1 MKPTMTPSEYHAFLR
16 QNFYSFIQRCFYEAN
31 PSTPFLPNWHLEVIA
46 AALESC
52 RRGETTRL
60 IINVPPRSLK
70 SVAANAFVGFLLGH
84 DPSAKILCVSYGQ
97 ELANA
102 HALDC
107 RRIVT
112 SAFYKG
118 LFPHMRLSPHR
129 QAVHE
134 FVTTQ
139 QGYRLSTSV
148 AGALTG
154 RGADYIIIDDP
165 LKPDE
170 ALSDTQRKSVN
181 DWFDN
186 SLYSRLNDKRRGRIV
201 LIMQRLHQDD
211 LVGHVQELEPWTLIR
226 FPAIAEQDE
235 THEIQTPHGPRCF
248 QRRAGEALHPEREPL
263 EVLKRIRGTVGEYNF
278 AAQYQQSPT
287 PLGGGMVE
295 AAWFKSYT
303 PAELPST
310 FEQVFQ
316 SWDTANKA
324 TDLNDFSVCTTW
336 GIKDKHA
343 YLLDVYRRRV
353 SYPELKSAVK
363 QLAAR
368 HNPKTILV
376 EDRASGTQ
384 LIQELI
390 SEGVYAVQE
399 YDPTMDKVVRMNT
412 VTSTIESGFVHIPEK
427 APWLDEFLQELTTF
441 PKAKYYDQAD
451 SVSQAL
457 DWLKQQPT
465 ATYAVAETLTRH
477 ATEIRK
483 ARYFPPSD
491 SPLIN
496 RGALLREWD
505 RMR

>member
-1 MKPTMTPSEYHAFLR
+1 
-16 QNFYSFIQRCFYEAN
+16 
-31 PSTPFLPNWHLEVIA
+31 
-46 AALESC
+46 
-52 RRGETTRL
+52 
-60 IINVPPRSLK
+60 
-70 SVAANAFVGFLLGH
+70 
-84 DPSAKILCVSYGQ
+84 
-97 ELANA
+97 
-102 HALDC
+102 
-107 RRIVT
+107 
-112 SAFYKG
+112 
-118 LFPHMRLSPHR
+118 MRFKHR
-129 QAVHE
+129 
-134 FVTTQ
+134 T
-139 QGYRLSTSV
+139 
-148 AGALTG
+148 
-154 RGADYIIIDDP
+154 D
-165 LKPDE
+165 
-170 ALSDTQRKSVN
+170 
-181 DWFDN
+181 
-186 SLYSRLNDKRRGRIV
+186 
-201 LIMQRLHQDD
+201 
-211 LVGHVQELEPWTLIR
+211 
-226 FPAIAEQDE
+226 
-235 THEIQTPHGPRCF
+235 HGVF

-263 EVLKRIRGTVGEYNF
+263 EVLNRIRRTVGEYNF
-278 AAQYQQSPT
+278 AAQYRQSPA
-287 PLGGGMVE
+287 PVGGGMVK
-295 AAWFKSYT
+295 AAWFKPYT
-303 PAELPST
+303 PAELPTT

-316 SWDTANKA
+316 SWDTANKPA
-324 TDLNDFSVCTTW
+324 ELNDFSVCTTW

-496 RGALLREWD
+496 RGALLRDWD